1 MAIEVLRMNI
11 DILDYYVD
19 YLITYSRDLL
29 MIALDDWFII
39 YCDCRCLALITWTL
53 RWLEVDSGVSKSS
66 EVEKVTK

>member
-29 MIALDDWFII
+29 MIALDD
-39 YCDCRCLALITWTL
+39 
-53 RWLEVDSGVSKSS
+53 
-66 EVEKVTK
+66 